1 MIKLENIT
9 KMYKKN
15 KKNIIAL
22 NNININ
28 FESGKFYAI
37 MGNSGSG
44 KSTLLNIIGLLDY
57 SSSGILRIN
66 NLNIK
71 HLSQSKLDELRSMEI
86 GYVFQECFLSE
97 NLTVFENIMLPLLI
111 NNNISQRKK
120 ILIVNELLLM
130 IKLNERKDHF
140 PKELSGGERQRV
152 ALARA
157 LVNNPTI
164 ILADEPTGNLDRKN
178 EIIIFNILKKLTL
191 YGKCVIVV
199 SHSELIKDYAN
210 EIIILKDGINIIMKG
225 ELSER

>member
-1 MIKLENIT
+1 
-9 KMYKKN
+9 
-15 KKNIIAL
+15 
-22 NNININ
+22 
-28 FESGKFYAI
+28 

-57 SSSGILRIN
+57 PSSGILRIN

-178 EIIIFNILKKLTL
+178 EIIIFNILKKP
-191 YGKCVIVV
+191 CRVI
-199 SHSELIKDYAN
+199 AN
-210 EIIILKDGINIIMKG
+210 P
-225 ELSER
+225 

>member
-57 SSSGILRIN
+57 PSSGILRIN

-140 PKELSGGERQRV
+140 PKELSGGELQRV

>member
-1 MIKLENIT
+1 
-9 KMYKKN
+9 
-15 KKNIIAL
+15 
-22 NNININ
+22 
-28 FESGKFYAI
+28 

-57 SSSGILRIN
+57 PSSGILRIN

>member
-1 MIKLENIT
+1 M
-9 KMYKKN
+9 
-15 KKNIIAL
+15 
-22 NNININ
+22 
-28 FESGKFYAI
+28 
-37 MGNSGSG
+37 
-44 KSTLLNIIGLLDY
+44 LNIIGLLDY
-57 SSSGILRIN
+57 PSSGILRIN

>member
-9 KMYKKN
+9 KMYN

-57 SSSGILRIN
+57 PSSGILRIN

>member
-57 SSSGILRIN
+57 PSSGILRIN

-97 NLTVFENIMLPLLI
+97 NLTGFENIMLPLLI

>member
-9 KMYKKN
+9 KMYN

-57 SSSGILRIN
+57 PSSGILRIN

-157 LVNNPTI
+157 LVNNTTI

>member
-57 SSSGILRIN
+57 PSSGILRIN

-71 HLSQSKLDELRSMEI
+71 HLSQSKLDELRWMEI

>member
-57 SSSGILRIN
+57 PSSGILRIN

-178 EIIIFNILKKLTL
+178 EIII
-191 YGKCVIVV
+191 
-199 SHSELIKDYAN
+199 
-210 EIIILKDGINIIMKG
+210 LKDGINIIMKG

>member
-57 SSSGILRIN
+57 PASGILRIN

-71 HLSQSKLDELRSMEI
+71 HLSQSKLDELK
-86 GYVFQECFLSE
+86 
-97 NLTVFENIMLPLLI
+97 NIVKQKSIELED
-111 NNNISQRKK
+111 KK
-120 ILIVNELLLM
+120 NELNKNKDKLEALKKAKEKLEESLNRLLEVSKKFRENV
-130 IKLNERKDHF
+130 IDQSTDS
-140 PKELSGGERQRV
+140 LSGVE
-152 ALARA
+152 
-157 LVNNPTI
+157 
-164 ILADEPTGNLDRKN
+164 
-178 EIIIFNILKKLTL
+178 
-191 YGKCVIVV
+191 KC
-199 SHSELIKDYAN
+199 
-210 EIIILKDGINIIMKG
+210 INYIQ
-225 ELSER
+225 EYLNT

>member
-57 SSSGILRIN
+57 PSSGILRIN

-140 PKELSGGERQRV
+140 PKELSGGERQRL

>member
-57 SSSGILRIN
+57 PSSGILRIN

-71 HLSQSKLDELRSMEI
+71 HLSQSKLDELRSME
-86 GYVFQECFLSE
+86 
-97 NLTVFENIMLPLLI
+97 
-111 NNNISQRKK
+111 
-120 ILIVNELLLM
+120 
-130 IKLNERKDHF
+130 
-140 PKELSGGERQRV
+140 
-152 ALARA
+152 
-157 LVNNPTI
+157 
-164 ILADEPTGNLDRKN
+164 
-178 EIIIFNILKKLTL
+178 
-191 YGKCVIVV
+191 
-199 SHSELIKDYAN
+199 
-210 EIIILKDGINIIMKG
+210 
-225 ELSER
+225 

>member
-57 SSSGILRIN
+57 PSSGILRIN

-178 EIIIFNILKKLTL
+178 EIIIFNILR
-191 YGKCVIVV
+191 YVV
-199 SHSELIKDYAN
+199 VF
-210 EIIILKDGINIIMKG
+210 KG
-225 ELSER
+225 

>member
-57 SSSGILRIN
+57 PSSGILRIN

>member
-1 MIKLENIT
+1 MRSIQTTVLSLKNYNI
-9 KMYKKN
+9 
-15 KKNIIAL
+15 A

-57 SSSGILRIN
+57 PSSGILRIN